1 MKRLLLLGGG
11 HAHIEVLRRL
21 ALAPLPGVAVTLVTP
36 RPLLPYTGMLPGC
49 IAGHYKPGEIVI
61 DLAGLARRAG
71 ASLKLAEGRRID
83 PGERVVACSDGEG
96 VGYDVL
102 SCDIGSRPPG
112 GTEGVREH
120 AIEVR
125 PLEKV
130 LDGFEAL
137 LVRVR
142 QGEVHR
148 VLVVGGGAGGV
159 ELAFA
164 MHHRF
169 QVERG
174 PQAPSIAIVTDTPR
188 PLPEF
193 PERARRMLRALAG
206 AKGLGSHVGSRV
218 ARVDPAGVQLE
229 NGEQI
234 AADATFWVAGAGAHP
249 LFREAG
255 MAVDDRGF
263 LSVDACLQSLS
274 HPGVFGAGDCATH
287 VADPRPKA
295 GVFAVRAGPPL
306 DRNLRA
312 ALRGEPLHAWR
323 PQRRYL
329 ALLSTGDRHAIGT
342 WGPFAWQGDW
352 AWRWKDR
359 IDRAFLSRYRG

>member
-21 ALAPLPGVAVTLVTP
+21 GLDPLPGVQVTLVTP
-36 RPLLPYTGMLPGC
+36 RPELLYTGMLPGC
-49 IAGHYKPGEIVI
+49 IAGHYARAEIAI
-61 DLAGLARRAG
+61 DLAALASRAG
-71 ASLKLAEGRRID
+71 TVLRLAYAERID
-83 PGERVVACSDGEG
+83 PAAREVLCSDGAAEP
-96 VGYDVL
+96 YDVL

-112 GTEGVREH
+112 GTEGVAEH
-120 AIEVR
+120 AIVVR
-125 PLEKV
+125 PLEQA
-130 LDGFEAL
+130 LEGFEAL
-137 LVRVR
+137 LARVR
-142 QGEVHR
+142 NGDVRR

-169 QVERG
+169 HAACGTRA
-174 PQAPSIAIVTDTPR
+174 PQLAIVTDTAR

-193 PERARRMLRALAG
+193 PDRARALLRALAA
-206 AKGLGSHVGSRV
+206 AKGIGSHVGSRV
-218 ARVDPAGVQLE
+218 ARIGPGGVHLE
-229 NGEQI
+229 NAEVL
-234 AADATFWVAGAGAHP
+234 AADAVVWAAGAGSHG
-249 LFREAG
+249 LFRAAG
-255 MAVDDRGF
+255 LATDDRGF
-263 LSVDACLQSLS
+263 LSVDGGLQSLS

-312 ALRGEPLHAWR
+312 ALAGAAPARWR

-342 WGPFAWQGDW
+342 WGRFAWSGAW
-352 AWRWKDR
+352 TWRWKDR
-359 IDRAFLSRYRG
+359 IDRAFVARYR